1 MRVYKFLDAHFGLKS
16 LYEKR
21 LKISRLGDLNDPF
34 EFLPFDLSNRTQRLA
49 AQLTRKELA
58 NKQGIL
64 CFSAA
69 WTDPVIWA
77 HYSDKHKG
85 LCLGFEIS
93 EDDALRVK
101 YLSERLPF
109 PEAPDLPDSRA
120 MLSTK
125 FKHWEYEQEV
135 RIWVQLS
142 DEEDGLYYYDFDQ
155 RLRLVEV
162 IAGANCTVPRTAITR
177 ALGIDAE
184 KISIVKA
191 RAGFTRFEVVT
202 DQRGFAATV

>member
-21 LKISRLGDLNDPF
+21 LKVSRLADLNDPF
-34 EFLPFDLSNRTQRLA
+34 EFLPFELSNRAQRWA
-49 AQLTRKELA
+49 VRLTRVQLGK
-58 NKQGIL
+58 KQGIL
-64 CFSAA
+64 CFSAT

-85 LCLGFEIS
+85 LGLGFEVSDEI
-93 EDDALRVK
+93 AMRVK
-101 YLSERLPF
+101 YVPSRLPF
-109 PEAPDLPDSRA
+109 PKEPAVVDSQT

-142 DEEDGLYYYDFDQ
+142 DEEDGLYYCDFGE
-155 RLRLVEV
+155 RLKLVEV
-162 IAGANCTVPRTAITR
+162 VAGANCTVPRNAIVR
-177 ALGIDAE
+177 ALGADAE
-184 KISIVKA
+184 RS
-191 RAGFTRFEVVT
+191 
-202 DQRGFAATV
+202 Q